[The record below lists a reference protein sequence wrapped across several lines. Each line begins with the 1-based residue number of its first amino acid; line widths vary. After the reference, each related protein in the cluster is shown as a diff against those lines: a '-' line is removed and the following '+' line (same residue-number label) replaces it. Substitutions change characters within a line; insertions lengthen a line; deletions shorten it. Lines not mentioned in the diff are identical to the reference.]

1 MQNRQPEIEGEWSR
15 TVLFTDRCY
24 AVTHVT
30 QQTKASAVA
39 EDQREDQGQ
48 KQGDHTCAKRAVTV
62 VHCDTGPK
70 QNRYFSL
77 IAGGSGGK
85 RSCLVSVVAQLKLA
99 LLLSRHT
106 GRAV

>member
-1 MQNRQPEIEGEWSR
+1 MVTKCPVHRPLLRW
-15 TVLFTDRCY
+15 
-24 AVTHVT
+24 THVT

-48 KQGDHTCAKRAVTV
+48 KQGDHTCAKRAVTEVTV

-77 IAGGSGGK
+77 MAGGFGGK
-85 RSCLVSVVAQLKLA
+85 TSCLVSVVAQLKLA
-99 LLLSRHT
+99 LFLSLHA